1 MQKKVIILRAL
12 PWGKDSRV
20 ERWAK
25 IYSNRK
31 PLFGVWGKK
40 QNDDDILSITNII
53 REPKN
58 KFLIGI
64 GYIWFSVKSFIFV
77 LKNAKKNDVVV
88 FIDLETV
95 LLGWLAAFI
104 KKAKIHY
111 DIADPFYL
119 VKPIP
124 FKKFWKILESIYICK
139 IRLVTVPH
147 ILRYKVFFNE
157 LKQNIQVVENVPIF
171 QKELIITE
179 NFSLD
184 GNITIGYFGGL
195 EENYRGLENLAK
207 IVLDDNRLK
216 LIIAGSGN
224 LSVFFEN
231 LSKKTDRIIFCGKF
245 DSQDLPKLI
254 NDVDIYF
261 AYYSDLKPLH
271 KIAAPNKFYEHLFFG
286 KPILTSNCI
295 PQADDIKKY
304 NTGWCIDNDE
314 KALIDWKNSLFE
326 NKLNFMMYFHN
337 CRNLWLDRYESYYKN
352 LVFK

>member
-31 PLFGVWGKK
+31 PLFGAWGKK
-40 QNDDDILSITNII
+40 QNDDILSITNII

-64 GYIWFSVKSFIFV
+64 GYIWFSIMSFIFV
-77 LKNAKKNDVVV
+77 LKNAKKDDVVV

-104 KKAKIHY
+104 KKANIHY

-124 FKKFWKILESIYICK
+124 FKKFWKILESIYIDK
-139 IRLVTVPH
+139 ISLVTVPH

-171 QKELIITE
+171 EKELVITQ
-179 NFSLD
+179 NFSSN

-195 EENYRGLENLAK
+195 EANYRGLENLAK
-207 IVLDDNRLK
+207 LVLNDDRLRLIV
-216 LIIAGSGN
+216 AGSGS
-224 LSVFFEN
+224 LSNFFED
-231 LSKKTDRIIFCGKF
+231 LSKKTDKVIFHGKF
-245 DSQDLPKLI
+245 NSQDLPNLI
-254 NDVDIYF
+254 KNIDIYF
-261 AYYSDLKPLH
+261 AYYSDLKLLH

-286 KPILTSNCI
+286 KPILTSSCI
-295 PQADDIKKY
+295 PQSPDIEKY

-314 KALIDWKNSLFE
+314 KALIDWKNSLFK
-326 NKLNFMMYFHN
+326 NDLDFSIYFYN
-337 CRNLWLDRYESYYKN
+337 CRKIWLEKYENYYEK
-352 LVFK
+352 LSFK